1 MPPSNPRSLFRRA
14 AELQAKSQESRGSIK
29 HLTRA
34 IVIYRTLLDLPVNLR
49 AGLDHPTIVKNLA
62 NCYRLRY
69 EKYGI
74 HWDLQNAIQ
83 HYEDLVRLLPSG
95 HPLWPCHCNTLA
107 DLKMTKYLKSRR
119 WVFLFWKRRQDMKDA
134 ISLYAR
140 SLLLLPEHDPRRIRS
155 LLGLARALIE
165 RFWGRGDV
173 RDLGR
178 ALKCYE
184 EALQIPQDHPEQVLT
199 HAKIREALNIL
210 LALLAEQERSLSRRC
225 TRISTHFIPLTS
237 AGAAFV

>member
-1 MPPSNPRSLFRRA
+1 MTVAYKATQKVSGGTYDLAVLNYKSVQETDITKSIMPPSNPRSLFRRA

-74 HWDLQNAIQ
+74 HWDLQNAIH

-95 HPLWPCHCNTLA
+95 HPLWPCTRP
-107 DLKMTKYLKSRR
+107 YRE
-119 WVFLFWKRRQDMKDA
+119 
-134 ISLYAR
+134 IS
-140 SLLLLPEHDPRRIRS
+140 
-155 LLGLARALIE
+155 G
-165 RFWGRGDV
+165 
-173 RDLGR
+173 
-178 ALKCYE
+178 
-184 EALQIPQDHPEQVLT
+184 
-199 HAKIREALNIL
+199 
-210 LALLAEQERSLSRRC
+210 
-225 TRISTHFIPLTS
+225 TR
-237 AGAAFV
+237 